1 MKTRF
6 LRWLLQMGYWLMY
19 ALLMALFYV
28 VLVFSSQ
35 NGSITSDPLW
45 ILWIKLMAGF
55 SFVPAII
62 GFYAAYLRA
71 FTFYQKQKLS
81 HLFLWFLL
89 TAIVGSVAGAICM
102 GLIFQKW
109 MLFNDGWASAFPQL
123 LLMAFIT
130 AVNFILGLVIRGFIQ
145 SAEDIWL
152 KQVLENERLQLELH
166 LLRTQIN
173 PHFVFNSLHHIDI
186 LMHQSPQK
194 ASTYLHALSEF
205 LRAIVYHSD
214 ATYYPLDQEIL
225 MLQDYLSLQKM
236 RMAHPQQVQLAV
248 KGNSEN
254 GFVPALLFLPIVENC
269 FKHGQWQ
276 KIGHSI
282 NITIEITDSTIH
294 FSCTNVSEKEND
306 PITEGLGLQ
315 LTRKRLTA
323 CYQEKST
330 LNISNKDSLFTVII
344 RIPIQ
349 Q

>member
-19 ALLMALFYV
+19 ALLMALFYG
-28 VLVFSSQ
+28 VLVLSSPHSAGQ
-35 NGSITSDPLW
+35 TDLQW
-45 ILWIKLMAGF
+45 MLWIKLMAGF
-55 SFVPAII
+55 SLVPAII

-71 FTFYQKQKLS
+71 FFQYQNQKLS
-81 HLFLWFLL
+81 RLFLWFIL
-89 TAIVGSVAGAICM
+89 TAIVGSVAGAVSM

-109 MLFNDGWASAFPQL
+109 MLFNDGWTSAFPQL
-123 LLMAFIT
+123 ILMAFIT
-130 AVNFILGLVIRGFIQ
+130 GVNFILGLVIRGFIQ

-152 KQVLENERLQLELH
+152 KQHLENERLQLELH

-214 ATYYPLDQEIL
+214 TTYYPLDQEIL

-236 RMAHPQQVQLAV
+236 RMAHPELVQMEV
-248 KGNSEN
+248 KGNSEI
-254 GFVPALLFLPIVENC
+254 GFVPCLLFLPIVENC

-276 KIGHSI
+276 EMGQAIQI
-282 NITIEITDSTIH
+282 NIEVTDETIQ
-294 FSCTNVSEKEND
+294 FACTNVAEIETDLLNQ
-306 PITEGLGLQ
+306 GLGLP
-315 LTRKRLTA
+315 LTRKRLAA
-323 CYQEKST
+323 CYPEKST
-330 LNISNKDSLFTVII
+330 LEISRTHSQFTVSISL
-344 RIPIQ
+344 PIQ
-349 Q
+349 P